1 MPEMVVLHRDIPR
14 QKQESPG
21 AVVMKEIVAY
31 DQVAR
36 SVIPVEKDEASGLR
50 RRKLLR
56 EGKLI
61 PAGGRVDGPD
71 FTDRGREAGG
81 GVVAVAQLNR
91 IAHPES
97 ILPGVAGHEG
107 MSAGSLGE
115 SGVVVRIQAVVGA
128 VAEFAVLHFEKAA
141 RA

>member
-61 PAGGRVDGPD
+61 PAGGCVDGPD
-71 FTDRGREAGG
+71 FPDRGRETGG
-81 GVVAVAQLNR
+81 RVIAVAQLNR
-91 IAHPES
+91 ISRPES
-97 ILPGVAGHEG
+97 RRR
-107 MSAGSLGE
+107 S
-115 SGVVVRIQAVVGA
+115 
-128 VAEFAVLHFEKAA
+128 
-141 RA
+141 